1 MAPGAAFPPRLLA
14 ALTRALKGTVPD
26 DCARAVPLLEANVRK
41 VLEARRLRED
51 KERARPRRRAAVLL
65 PLCTDGGVPSVLFTK
80 RTELVSTHKGQ
91 VRFGGTPSALE
102 RQSRPP
108 LQRQPHSR
116 PRSAQKPK
124 VSFPGGHIEP
134 GETHRACAVREMF
147 EEVGID
153 KACAEVLGYCETVP
167 AVTGTLV
174 TPVVAVLQP
183 DLAELRPFTL
193 SDGEV
198 DEVFSLPL
206 AGIVSG
212 ELLEMRPYET
222 KKHQV
227 RTKSGA
233 LPVFH
238 GGPHEVWGLTAMIL
252 HGFIENCLRPQLQEG
267 DLAGVSGLG
276 GEGTLEST

>member
-91 VRFGGTPSALE
+91 
-102 RQSRPP
+102 
-108 LQRQPHSR
+108 
-116 PRSAQKPK
+116 